1 MKKVLLLSML
11 YCFMCSGSLFAV
23 GLDITEV
30 GLRANGMGTAY
41 TGIADDASAV
51 FWNPAGLAQIEDDNI
66 SGEIEVQYL
75 YPTLTFEDSSG
86 KEQDSTKAVVFPV
99 GFVAYKFGDFAV
111 GTGLYVPYATGTI
124 DFNDVPYGA
133 ALAGTPFTGTTDLKA
148 NSAFYSVGL
157 SVAYQVI
164 PSLSLGITGEAIYGL
179 MDIENNFA
187 ITVPVPGSQ
196 FTDMHF
202 KGWAGG
208 RYALGAMIKPVD
220 SLNIGLQIKSKTDL
234 KLKGTVYSQTV
245 IPLLAINE
253 TVYDKDAAYDEKLP
267 WEFNVGIAYKVTPG
281 LLISIDGAYKMWGS
295 ADKKTITSDAFP
307 DGELDASNKEKNNY
321 SSAFGLEDVISDK
334 WKIRG
339 GVFYISSC
347 ADDEYV
353 SYLNILDTSV
363 LSVRAGVAY
372 NVLPKLE
379 ICADAAYANSLG
391 VFGAEN
397 DSGKFGADTWTAV
410 VGIRYSK

>member
-1 MKKVLLLSML
+1 MKKILLLSML
-11 YCFMCSGSLFAV
+11 YCFTFAGSLFAV
-23 GLDITEV
+23 GLDITEI

-51 FWNPAGLAQIEDDNI
+51 YWNPAGLAQIEDGNI

-75 YPTLTFEDSSG
+75 YPTLSYEDPSG
-86 KEQDSTKAVVFPV
+86 EGQDSTEDVVFPV
-99 GFVAYKFGDFAV
+99 GFVAIKFGDFAV
-111 GTGLYVPYATGTI
+111 GTGLYVPYATGII

-133 ALAGTPFTGTTDLKA
+133 VLSGTPFTGTTDLKA

-164 PSLSLGITGEAIYGL
+164 PSLSLGVTGEAIYGIK
-179 MDIENNFA
+179 DISNNF
-187 ITVPVPGSQ
+187 TMTGPVPGSQ

-208 RYALGAMIKPVD
+208 RYAIGAMIKPVD
-220 SLNIGLQIKSKTDL
+220 SLNIGLQMKGKTDI
-234 KLKGTVYSQTV
+234 KLKGTVYSQTE
-245 IPLLAINE
+245 IPLLAIDE
-253 TVYDKDAAYDEKLP
+253 AVYDKDATYEEKLP
-267 WEFNVGIAYKVTPG
+267 WEFNAGIAYKITPG
-281 LLISIDGAYKMWGS
+281 LLVSIDGAYKMWGS
-295 ADKKTITSDAFP
+295 ADKKTITSNAFP
-307 DGELDASNKEKNNY
+307 GGELDASNKEKNNY
-321 SSAFGLEDVISDK
+321 SAAFGVEDAISDK

-347 ADDEYV
+347 ADDENI

-379 ICADAAYANSLG
+379 ICADAAYASSLG